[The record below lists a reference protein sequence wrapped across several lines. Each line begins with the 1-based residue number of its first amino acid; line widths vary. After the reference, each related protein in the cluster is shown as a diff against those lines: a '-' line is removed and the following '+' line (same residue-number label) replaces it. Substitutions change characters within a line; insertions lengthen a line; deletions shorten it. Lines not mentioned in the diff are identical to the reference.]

1 MLRKERKALLFYDV
15 SSLVHLFGNFWA
27 LWGPDLNK
35 DAFFRTRRRE
45 PTVSQSRWPPVP
57 SLGMTTAANPF
68 ALGLL
73 GSLGPAPAEMITV
86 LQPRRALEKLDN
98 FAEKPL
104 QEGE

>member
-1 MLRKERKALLFYDV
+1 
-15 SSLVHLFGNFWA
+15 
-27 LWGPDLNK
+27 
-35 DAFFRTRRRE
+35 
-45 PTVSQSRWPPVP
+45 
-57 SLGMTTAANPF
+57 MTTAADPF